1 MILRKVVAA
10 TALLLGCSLSHA
22 ASQVFSDDFDSYIP
36 DQFDWSPPVS
46 SGWTVTDGTVDLNG
60 AGGNY
65 DFLPGNGSYVDL
77 DGSSFVS
84 GVFSNHVNLVE
95 GTTYLLSFDL
105 AGSHRGTRADT
116 VHVTFGSATASYML
130 GTADAF
136 STYSLSFKPGSSGNY
151 SFSYLDV
158 SGDNRGLFL
167 DNVSVSAIPEPMTS
181 SMLLGG
187 LGLLGFL
194 GHRRERRKPAIPR
207 FRS

>member
-1 MILRKVVAA
+1 MAT

-36 DQFDWSPPVS
+36 DQFDWSPPES

-95 GTTYLLSFDL
+95 GTTYLLSFDP

-130 GTADAF
+130 GTEDAF

-167 DNVSVSAIPEPMTS
+167 DNVSVTAVPEPA
-181 SMLLGG
+181 SMLLLSLGVGG
-187 LGLLGFL
+187 LLALK
-194 GHRRERRKPAIPR
+194 RKK
-207 FRS
+207 RSLK

>member
-1 MILRKVVAA
+1 
-10 TALLLGCSLSHA
+10 
-22 ASQVFSDDFDSYIP
+22 
-36 DQFDWSPPVS
+36 
-46 SGWTVTDGTVDLNG
+46 
-60 AGGNY
+60 
-65 DFLPGNGSYVDL
+65 
-77 DGSSFVS
+77 
-84 GVFSNHVNLVE
+84 
-95 GTTYLLSFDL
+95 
-105 AGSHRGTRADT
+105 
-116 VHVTFGSATASYML
+116 ML
-130 GTADAF
+130 GTEDAF

>member
-1 MILRKVVAA
+1 MILRKVVA
-10 TALLLGCSLSHA
+10 TASLLLGCSLTHA
-22 ASQVFSDDFDSYIP
+22 ASQVFFDDFNSYIP
-36 DQFDWSPPVS
+36 DQFNWSPPAS
-46 SGWTVTDGTVDLNG
+46 SGWTVADGTVDLNG

-84 GVFSNHVNLVE
+84 GVFSNHVNLIE
-95 GTTYLLSFDL
+95 GTTYQLSFDL

-130 GTADAF
+130 SSEDAF
-136 STYSLSFKPGSSGNY
+136 STYALSFTPGSSGTY

-167 DNVSVSAIPEPMTS
+167 DNVSVTAVPEPATYA
-181 SMLLGG
+181 MLLGG
-187 LGLLGFL
+187 LGLFGFL
-194 GHRRERRKPAIPR
+194 AQRKKLRTRRISHFP
-207 FRS
+207 S